1 MLQKNTYLFCMTEG
15 CFAWTIKNTGTVSG
29 KIRVITAKP
38 GAGRGKTGK
47 KRGSANDGFDNSIQ
61 QDPMYDNTLEGKV
74 MNAESLQ
81 IDATLSEISKEL
93 RPGETLI
100 LDIGNNYF
108 EQTDE
113 IYDTLVMRGYDVRKS
128 FRNGRN
134 QIVVSRREQNGRRR
148 H

>member
-1 MLQKNTYLFCMTEG
+1 MDYQKHGNSF
-15 CFAWTIKNTGTVSG
+15 G
-29 KIRVITAKP
+29 KDKGDYGKARSS
-38 GAGRGKTGK
+38 RGKTGK

>member
-1 MLQKNTYLFCMTEG
+1 MDYQKHGNSF
-15 CFAWTIKNTGTVSG
+15 G
-29 KIRVITAKP
+29 KDKGDYGKARS
-38 GAGRGKTGK
+38 GRGKTGK

>member
-1 MLQKNTYLFCMTEG
+1 MDYQKHGNSF
-15 CFAWTIKNTGTVSG
+15 G
-29 KIRVITAKP
+29 KDKGDYGKTRS
-38 GAGRGKTGK
+38 GRGKTGK

-134 QIVVSRREQNGRRR
+134 QIVVSRREQNGSRR

>member
-1 MLQKNTYLFCMTEG
+1 MDYQKHGNSF
-15 CFAWTIKNTGTVSG
+15 G
-29 KIRVITAKP
+29 KDKGDYGKTRS
-38 GAGRGKTGK
+38 GRGKTGK